1 MLARAFTRE
10 QPRTDARLPGSSPR
24 LHGGAKPARR
34 VHPGARPLLNDAR
47 VTRSSNNKTKKETQQ
62 VPTQFATRVS
72 DDQAKLFRAYTAE
85 LGTTPSDAM
94 RILITAFVQ
103 NKGFPCEIRLKTP
116 ADSATQQVEIVEG
129 K

>member
-1 MLARAFTRE
+1 M
-10 QPRTDARLPGSSPR
+10 
-24 LHGGAKPARR
+24 
-34 VHPGARPLLNDAR
+34 
-47 VTRSSNNKTKKETQQ
+47 
-62 VPTQFATRVS
+62 PTQFATRVS

-85 LGTTPSDAM
+85 LGTAPSDAM